1 MSMTF
6 WQNQF
11 VDLDTLVVSDPCED
25 ETHIS
30 QYGDHY
36 LVSLTEQEVAL
47 LKQHLAQTQC
57 DLRTLLLLSYYLTL
71 RTLSGQTRFAIGV
84 NQQQITPPNVYT
96 PVVCDLSMQ
105 SAVEQ
110 AFTELA
116 NAVNTALAH
125 SLGDDAKH
133 SQDAI
138 WQAANDAGLE
148 SLYQATFSLT
158 DNPLQLVPLV
168 NNQSWQLH
176 AQTFEN
182 TIAIEI
188 LCPRQYS
195 HSGLALFASCFT
207 HTLKGLISGT
217 AQNLT
222 EIDLVPFEQKTQL
235 LEHWQGNTVDWP
247 EDDTLVSQLERA
259 AQQWPERTAILFED
273 KTVSYR
279 QLHQQADA
287 LACRIKTMLLAK
299 GEGHQSDKQSIVAL
313 LLDKSVEMAVAIL
326 AVLKTGAAYVPIS
339 PQFPAER
346 RHFILEDTQS
356 SLILTQS
363 HYLDYVSEAP
373 CMSMAIDTL
382 DEQQD
387 LQNHTGGDALSPSQ
401 LAYVMYTSGTTG
413 LPKGVMITHQSVV
426 NLINHQRRVFDFTQ
440 QDKSIWLANYIFDVS
455 VEHFF
460 LTLSSGACLVVPTES
475 QILDPACIKSL
486 LQSEKITHFEAT
498 PTYLSALG
506 EVDAPS
512 IKRVITGGEACT
524 KDVQNLWQQRLVNG
538 YGVTE
543 ATVTQTQRC
552 DRKTSGRMNNI
563 GKPLANTQIF
573 ILSAELKLLPI
584 GAPGD
589 MYIGGVGL
597 AQGYLNRPELN
608 LEKFIANPFV
618 EQSDSATP
626 YGSILYKTGDKAR
639 WLENGDIEY
648 LGRDDFQVKI
658 RGYRIELG
666 EIESVISAQPEVE
679 SAVVID
685 RCRGEVK
692 YLAAYYVLK
701 SGCSI
706 EGAALKACLQQS
718 LPSYMVPATYTQ
730 LEQIPITINGK
741 LDRRAL
747 PEPTLFHDDQVE
759 QPRSEHEA
767 KLKPLWLQVLSLQ
780 EIGIHD
786 DFFALGGDSVSAL
799 KLIGL
804 CQQQLNCSISLAQ
817 LYQHPTIATFA
828 LQLSDAQSVIE
839 IPHSD
844 ANKLS
849 YAQQRM
855 LFIEQF
861 EGGTDAYHLPFFTK
875 LAGDADISL
884 LEQALQHVV
893 ARHPVLNSCYSQAED
908 VEQARLT
915 ELMQPIEIARVE
927 LQSELQLSARVQA
940 DYECP
945 FDLQYGA
952 PMRVFNYSVSQQQ
965 FLFIVWHHIAFDGW
979 SEPVFFNELAL
990 IYHALKTGTQAK
1002 LPELPIR
1009 YRDYAQFQHQE
1020 QQQLVMRQ
1028 QLDYWQ
1034 TELKGHE
1041 PLALA
1046 TDFVRPAQFDYQGAT
1061 HDFIIDASLT
1071 KQLKRIA
1078 AANNTTLYTVMAAA
1092 TFVTFYGQTGQ
1103 RDIVIGTPTDNR
1115 HLPQTHALIGF
1126 FVNSLALRL
1135 KLSEQQSLQT
1145 LIQQLHQV
1153 IINAKQNQDVP
1164 FEQVVQ
1170 ALCDSRDTSR
1180 HPIFQ
1185 VMFSVVPPD
1194 NTNELGLLPF
1204 VAGEEDVTL
1213 QESAKF
1219 DLDITLTDHSTHLTG
1234 KLVYG
1239 AALFSAQRMQ
1249 WLVESYL
1256 DVLQQFADNPNTQLQ
1271 EINWVTNQHLQQ
1283 LLSWNS
1289 TQSPYPKNKTLTE
1302 QIDEVV
1308 TQRPDAIALCFA
1320 DRQVSYAQMNAWVN
1334 TLAVKIREQYQQ
1346 IYGVAL
1352 SANTFIALQFD
1363 KSIEMVI
1370 AILAVLRAGGAY
1382 VPLSPEFPDERR
1394 QFILEDTKSALLL
1407 CTDNYQAVLK
1417 NTVVPVIN
1425 VDYAELANTAH
1436 HLVLESVSQ
1445 ASDLAYVI
1453 YTSGTTGKPK
1463 GVMLSH
1469 DNVSALIASQ
1479 TQAFGFSDQERVLW
1493 LANYIFDVSV
1503 EHLFITLINGACLV
1517 IPSQSQIVQ
1526 PDVISA
1532 LLIEQKITHFEATP
1546 TYLSALGRVTSN
1558 SLKRV
1563 ITGGEACTA
1572 EVAELWGELLINS
1585 YGVTEATVT
1594 QLQKLQKTQ
1603 FDSISNL
1610 GKPLANTQLYVLNER
1625 GQFAPLGAIGELVVA
1640 GDLVAKGYL
1649 NRPELNAER
1658 FISQQ
1663 PYALSDGLDALKAY
1677 KTGDLVRWLPSG
1689 EIEYHGRNDF
1699 QVKLRGYRIELGEIE
1714 AALCQLEQVQQ
1725 AVVVDIK
1732 ESQNVFLAAY
1742 IMPAPGQVF
1751 DEATILNQLS
1761 EQLPSYMLPSTLTQ
1775 VACIPQTLN
1784 GKVDRK
1790 ALPQP
1795 RYTLKTQAVAP
1806 RNESEQALHVIWQQ
1820 ILNVEQFGVTDNFF
1834 ALGGH
1839 SLSIAKLK
1847 VLIKEQ
1853 LNAPVELKSLF
1864 DNSTIEKQ
1872 AKLLQ
1877 LTDLHGENQP
1887 VHEQGISLP
1896 SLVAQNWDVMEPFP
1910 LSYQQVVFWLINDA
1924 NVGTVN
1930 NVQCIE
1936 IKDVID
1942 IESLQQSLQMLCA
1955 HHDSLQVEID
1965 LKRPLQ
1971 QVSDSVKP
1979 IELNI
1984 IDCENMTPSQ
1994 LAEVYDALE
2003 TIRLEPFDL
2012 TKPPLLVA
2020 HLLQFAHDDYLLFLC
2035 APHIIF
2041 DGAALS
2047 IFARHIEQY
2056 YVSIVNGREFP
2067 LAQHNAQLRDFV
2079 YWEREAYQTCQD
2091 DITTFWQDALRD
2103 LHYPTFPAQYQAEQ
2117 LALQSA
2123 LVVLSETQLDKL
2135 KEYAQQF
2142 DASLQM
2148 LMNTLIGMSLSRVT
2162 ADKEFCITH
2171 VMENRYDTQMTDLI
2185 ALLAGES
2192 ALPIRVPANGS
2203 VAQLLKSVKQH
2214 TIAALEYPVIS
2225 SVMLDAIIEQRR
2237 WQKVPRFYKWMLN
2250 LGSRLFSWYFK
2261 SAQIYPDYLQEMM
2274 AVDDIP
2280 KWISKLMA
2288 NQPSQKTYRGFRE
2301 APPVSINILQDFA
2314 FVQKADEGLSWHHDA
2329 QVAKCIAQHGD
2340 EALQL
2345 EPKNNGC
2352 ENAIWGAT
2360 LEFVCT
2366 RTATRQPCIEINA
2379 RSLTVE
2385 AVEALQH
2392 ELELQIQA
2400 LCEVNRE
2407 GSGTKGKLKDHEC

>member
-11 VDLDTLVVSDPCED
+11 ADLDALVVADPCED
-25 ETHIS
+25 DTQIS
-30 QYGDHY
+30 QYGYRYSVD
-36 LVSLTEQEVAL
+36 LTEQDAVL
-47 LKQHLAQTQC
+47 IQHQLAQTHC
-57 DLRTLLLLSYYLTL
+57 DLHTLLLLSYYLTL
-71 RTLSGQTRFAIGV
+71 RTMSGQTRFAIGI
-84 NQQQITPPNVYT
+84 NQQQIAQPNFYT
-96 PVVCDLSMQ
+96 PVVCDLAMQ
-105 SAVEQ
+105 ISVQQ
-110 AFTELA
+110 ALKALA
-116 NAVNTALAH
+116 NAANTNLKH
-125 SLGDDAKH
+125 HLGKDVA
-133 SQDAI
+133 SSEAI
-138 WQAANDAGLE
+138 ILQAANSAGIETLH
-148 SLYQATFSLT
+148 QATLSLT
-158 DNPLQLVPLV
+158 DKPLASMSLA
-168 NNQSWQLH
+168 NNHSWQLY
-176 AQTFEN
+176 AQTQEN
-182 TIAIEI
+182 AISIQI
-188 LCPRQYS
+188 LCPWQYS
-195 HSGLALFASCFT
+195 QSGLTLFANCFT
-207 HTLKGLISGT
+207 QTLRSLISGAT
-217 AQNLT
+217 KCLA
-222 EIDLVPFEQKTQL
+222 EVDLVPSEQKTKL
-235 LEHWQGNTVDWP
+235 LKSWQGCTVEWP
-247 EDDTLVSQLERA
+247 ENDTLVSQLERA
-259 AQQWPERTAILFED
+259 AQQWPKRTAVIFQD
-273 KTVSYR
+273 KVVSYQ
-279 QLHQQADA
+279 QLHHQADL
-287 LACRIKTMLLAK
+287 LARRIKTMLLAN
-299 GEGHQSDKQSIVAL
+299 GTEHQSDKQNIIAL
-313 LLDKSVEMAVAIL
+313 LLDKSVDMVVAIL

-346 RHFILEDTQS
+346 RRFILEDTQS
-356 SLILTQS
+356 RLILTQS
-363 HYLDYVSEAP
+363 HYLDCVSDAPYV
-373 CMSMAIDTL
+373 SMAIDKL

-387 LQNHTGGDALSPSQ
+387 LQNPTEVDALLPSQ

-413 LPKGVMITHQSVV
+413 QPKGVMISHQSVV
-426 NLINHQRRVFDFTQ
+426 NLINYQRRVFDFTQ

-460 LTLSSGACLVVPTES
+460 LTLSSGACLVVPSEP

-486 LQSEKITHFEAT
+486 LKDEKITHFEAT

-506 EVDAPS
+506 EVDAPD

-552 DRKTSGRMNNI
+552 DRKTSGRINNI
-563 GKPLANTQIF
+563 GKPLANTQIY
-573 ILSAELKLLPI
+573 ILSENLQLLPI

-597 AQGYLNRPELN
+597 AQGYLNRPQLN
-608 LEKFIANPFV
+608 QEKFIANPFV
-618 EQSDSATP
+618 EQSDSP
-626 YGSILYKTGDKAR
+626 HSSGGVLYKTGDRAR

-658 RGYRIELG
+658 RGYRIELA
-666 EIESVISAQPEVE
+666 EIESVITAMPEID

-685 RCRGEVK
+685 RLRGEIK

-701 SGCSI
+701 PAFPL
-706 EGAALKACLQQS
+706 EDAQLKARLQQS

-730 LEQIPITINGK
+730 LEHIPITINGK

-747 PEPTLFHDDQVE
+747 PEPRLLHDGQVE
-759 QPRSEHEA
+759 QPSSESEA
-767 KLKPLWLQVLSLQ
+767 KLKPLWLQALSLQ
-780 EIGIHD
+780 EVGIHD

-799 KLIGL
+799 KLLGL
-804 CQQQLNCSISLAQ
+804 CQQQLNCTISLAQ
-817 LYQHPTIATFA
+817 LYQHPSIAALA
-828 LQLSDAQSVIE
+828 LQLSDAQSIVE
-839 IPHSD
+839 IPYSD
-844 ANKLS
+844 SNKLS

-875 LAGDADISL
+875 LAADADIAL
-884 LEQALQHVV
+884 LEQALQQVV
-893 ARHPVLNSCYSQAED
+893 TRHPVLNSCYMQAED
-908 VEQARLT
+908 VAQARLT
-915 ELMQPIEIARVE
+915 ELTQPIRITRVE
-927 LQSELQLSARVQA
+927 LDSELQLSASVQA
-940 DYECP
+940 DYQCP
-945 FDLQYGA
+945 FNLQNGA
-952 PMRVFNYSVSQQQ
+952 PMRVFSYSVSQQQ
-965 FLFIVWHHIAFDGW
+965 FLLIVWHHIAFDGW

-990 IYHALKTGTQAK
+990 IYDALKTGTQAK

-1020 QQQLVMRQ
+1020 QQQLLMRQ

-1078 AANNTTLYTVMAAA
+1078 AVNNTTLYTVMAAA
-1092 TFVTFYGQTGQ
+1092 AFVTFYGQTGQ

-1115 HLPQTHALIGF
+1115 HMPQTHGLIGF

-1135 KLSEQQSLQT
+1135 RLSHEQSLLE

-1153 IINAKQNQDVP
+1153 IISAKQNQDVP

-1204 VAGEEDVTL
+1204 VAGEEGVTL

-1219 DLDITLTDHSTHLTG
+1219 DLDITLSDHTTHLTG

-1239 AALFSAQRMQ
+1239 SALFSAQRMQ

-1256 DVLQQFADNPNTQLQ
+1256 DVLQQFADNLNTQLQ
-1271 EINWVTNQHLQQ
+1271 EVNWVASQHIKQ
-1283 LLSWNS
+1283 LHNWNS
-1289 TQSPYPKNKTLTE
+1289 TQSSYPKNKTLTA
-1302 QIDEVV
+1302 QIDEAV

-1320 DRQVSYAQMNAWVN
+1320 DTQVSYAQMNAWVN
-1334 TLAVKIREQYQQ
+1334 TLAVRIREQYQQ
-1346 IYGVAL
+1346 IYGIAL

-1382 VPLSPEFPDERR
+1382 VPLSPEFPNERR
-1394 QFILEDTKSALLL
+1394 QFILEDTNSAMLL
-1407 CTDNYQAVLK
+1407 CTACYHGELK
-1417 NTVVPVIN
+1417 NTGVPLIN
-1425 VDYAELANTAH
+1425 VECAELAK
-1436 HLVLESVSQ
+1436 VEYPFELEPVSQ
-1445 ASDLAYVI
+1445 ACDLAYVI

-1479 TQAFGFSDQERVLW
+1479 TQAFGFSEQERVLW

-1503 EHLFITLINGACLV
+1503 EHLFLTLINGACLV

-1526 PDVISA
+1526 PDVINT
-1532 LLIEQKITHFEATP
+1532 LLIEQRITHFEATP
-1546 TYLSALGRVTSN
+1546 TYLSALGRVTS
-1558 SLKRV
+1558 STLKRV

-1572 EVAELWGELLINS
+1572 EVAELWGERLINS

-1610 GKPLANTQLYVLNER
+1610 GTPLANTQLYVLNEL
-1625 GQFAPLGAIGELVVA
+1625 GQLAPLGAIGELVVA

-1689 EIEYHGRNDF
+1689 EIQYHGRNDF
-1699 QVKLRGYRIELGEIE
+1699 QVKIRGYRIELGEVE

-1742 IMPAPGQVF
+1742 IVPATGQVC
-1751 DEATILNQLS
+1751 DEAAILNQLS

-1775 VACIPQTLN
+1775 VAIIPQTLN

-1795 RYTLKTQAVAP
+1795 SYSVKTQVIAP
-1806 RNESEQALHVIWQQ
+1806 RNELEQALYAIWQQ

-1853 LNAPVELKSLF
+1853 LNTPVELKSLF
-1864 DNSTIEKQ
+1864 DNSSIEKQ

-1877 LTDLHGENQP
+1877 TGDLQSSS
-1887 VHEQGISLP
+1887 VQLHEQGIALP
-1896 SLVAQNWDVMEPFP
+1896 TLVAQNWEVTEPFP

-1942 IESLQQSLQMLCA
+1942 TALLQQSLQMLSA

-1971 QVSDSVKP
+1971 KIKECAEP

-1984 IDCENMTPSQ
+1984 INCQNMTSSQ

-2012 TKPPLLVA
+2012 THPPLLVA
-2020 HLLQFAHDDYLLFLC
+2020 HLLQFAHDDYVLFLC

-2047 IFARHIEQY
+2047 IFARQIEQCY
-2056 YVSIVNGREFP
+2056 FSLVHGHAFP
-2067 LAQHNAQLRDFV
+2067 LAQHSAQLRDFV
-2079 YWEREAYQTCQD
+2079 YWEREAYQTCQN
-2091 DITTFWQDALRD
+2091 DITAFWQDALRN
-2103 LHYPTFPAQYQAEQ
+2103 LHYPTFPAQYQGEQ

-2123 LVVLSETQLDKL
+2123 LVVLSEAQLEKL
-2135 KEYAQQF
+2135 KHYAQHY

-2162 ADKEFCITH
+2162 ANSEFCITH

-2203 VAQLLKSVKQH
+2203 IAQLLKSVKQH

-2237 WQKVPRFYKWMLN
+2237 WQDVPQFYKKMLN
-2250 LGSRLFSWYFK
+2250 IGSRLFSWYFK
-2261 SAQIYPDYLQEMM
+2261 SAQIYPRYLQEMM

-2280 KWISKLMA
+2280 KWIRKLMA
-2288 NQPSQKTYRGFRE
+2288 GQPQQKTYRGFRE

-2314 FVQKADEGLSWHHDA
+2314 LIQKTDEGLSWHHDA
-2329 QVAKCIAQHGD
+2329 QVAKCIEQHCEGV
-2340 EALQL
+2340 AQL
-2345 EPKNNGC
+2345 EQKYNGC

-2366 RTATRQPCIEINA
+2366 RTDSRQPCIEINA
-2379 RSLTVE
+2379 RSLTFE
-2385 AVEALQH
+2385 AVQALQY
-2392 ELELQIQA
+2392 ELELQIQT
-2400 LCEVNRE
+2400 LCEVHVDEQAQRE
-2407 GSGTKGKLKDHEC
+2407 N